1 MIYADQF
8 PSAVGIFPFD
18 AKELLQRFLFAVGK
32 TQERFI
38 RSDPAVN
45 IDTLKGIKAIGQI
58 VLLAF
63 LKQVRQI
70 EIIAVKMYQM
80 SIIPRKTEKGG
91 QHFRFFLIIV
101 CKPLLYIPFAV
112 FLIGRADQVNGRTFG
127 GKTGG
132 FYIKKKNFI

>member
-45 IDTLKGIKAIGQI
+45 IDTADRTAGIFEAGKAD
-58 VLLAF
+58 
-63 LKQVRQI
+63 RN
-70 EIIAVKMYQM
+70 YC
-80 SIIPRKTEKGG
+80 R
-91 QHFRFFLIIV
+91 
-101 CKPLLYIPFAV
+101 
-112 FLIGRADQVNGRTFG
+112 
-127 GKTGG
+127 
-132 FYIKKKNFI
+132 